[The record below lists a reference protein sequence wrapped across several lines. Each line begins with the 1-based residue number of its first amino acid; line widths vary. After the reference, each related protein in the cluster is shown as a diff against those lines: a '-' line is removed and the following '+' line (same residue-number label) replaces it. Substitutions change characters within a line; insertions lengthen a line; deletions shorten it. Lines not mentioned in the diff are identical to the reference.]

1 MRPYPIML
9 NVQNR
14 TSVVVGGG
22 RVALRKTLG
31 LLACGAKV
39 VVIAP
44 LLNEEMKELSKSGK
58 IDWIEREFCESLLDD
73 ITDPIMVF
81 GTTDNRDVNV
91 AIYQAATARKIPCN
105 IADMPDLCTFIVP
118 AVINQG
124 DLLIA
129 VSTGGASPA
138 LAKRIREELEKRF
151 GPEYAEMTRLLGEL
165 RKDIIRQGKTSD
177 ENKRLFEAL
186 VDSSLLEALK
196 TKDKDQVFEILAS
209 ILPSDLNPESAF
221 GKTSD
226 NSLGEGG

>member
-9 NVQNR
+9 NIQNR
-14 TSVVVGGG
+14 TAIVVGGG

-44 LLNEEMKELSKSGK
+44 QLNDEMQALATGEK
-58 IDWIEREFCESLLDD
+58 IKWIEQEFCESILDEIID
-73 ITDPIMVF
+73 AIMVF
-81 GTTDNRDVNV
+81 GTTNNREINLG
-91 AIYQAATARKIPCN
+91 IYRAATERKIPCN

-151 GPEYAEMTRLLGEL
+151 GPEYAEMTRLMREL
-165 RKDIIRQGKTSD
+165 RREIIRHGKTSD
-177 ENKRLFEAL
+177 ENKRLFGAL
-186 VDSSLLEALK
+186 VDSRLLEALK
-196 TKDKDQVFEILAS
+196 TNDKDQVFQILTS
-209 ILPSDLNPESAF
+209 ILPSDLNPASALETASSESI
-221 GKTSD
+221 TR
-226 NSLGEGG
+226 GG